1 MDIDNANSKRLCPYV
16 ISYTDFKNAII
27 QSYKESDS
35 MHIITYYISAKQAI
49 NMLSNHTRQQKRSTS
64 ERALGARFL

>member
-49 NMLSNHTRQQKRSTS
+49 NMLSNHSTS
-64 ERALGARFL
+64 AEEEHI